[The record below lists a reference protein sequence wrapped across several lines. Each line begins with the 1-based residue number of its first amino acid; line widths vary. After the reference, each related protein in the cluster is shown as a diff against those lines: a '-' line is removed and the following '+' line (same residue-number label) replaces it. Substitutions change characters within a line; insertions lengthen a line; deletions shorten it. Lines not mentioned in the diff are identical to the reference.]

1 MENMIAFA
9 NPQKMGAELEELK
22 RLLSGEPLIS
32 DEVCSEVASIFGVRE
47 NEVALLCV
55 RDTLL
60 KFVFPEALKQAGSIP
75 ISGSAIA
82 ARTALTKKPEV
93 FNNFVKVRHI
103 GIFETIKTKPETEET
118 PSQESHVIQKLMSVP
133 IINEDGHVWGILQ
146 VCRKGFDSKMAG
158 PDFSR
163 EDLQKLVVVARAI
176 GNSAIANS
184 AMPSSSQN

>member
-1 MENMIAFA
+1 MENLTAFA
-9 NPQKMGAELEELK
+9 TDSQQAQSGLDDLK
-22 RLLSGEPLIS
+22 RLLLQDPLS
-32 DEVCSEVASIFGVRE
+32 SEDVCAEVAGIFGVRDS
-47 NEVALLCV
+47 EVALLCV

-103 GIFETIKTKPETEET
+103 GIFETIKFKQPEET
-118 PSQESHVIQKLMSVP
+118 AATESHVIQKLMSVP
-133 IINEDGHVWGILQ
+133 IINEDGAVWGILQ
-146 VCRKGFDSKMAG
+146 VCRKGFDSKIAG

-163 EDLQKLVVVARAI
+163 DDLQKLVAVARTI
-176 GNSAIANS
+176 GSSTVANS
-184 AMPSSSQN
+184 LAQN

>member
-1 MENMIAFA
+1 METLSAVAVDNEQTATGLDGL
-9 NPQKMGAELEELK
+9 Q
-22 RLLSGEPLIS
+22 RLLSQSPLS
-32 DEVCSEVASIFGVRE
+32 SEDVCTEVASIFGVRD

-103 GIFETIKTKPETEET
+103 GIFETIKLKQPDETT
-118 PSQESHVIQKLMSVP
+118 ASDSAVIQKLMSVP
-133 IINEDGHVWGILQ
+133 IINEEGTVWGILQ
-146 VCRKGFDSKMAG
+146 VCRKGLDSKMAG

-163 EDLQKLVVVARAI
+163 EDLQKLVLVARTL
-176 GNSAIANS
+176 GSSPLANT
-184 AMPSSSQN
+184 PVQN

>member
-1 MENMIAFA
+1 MENLTAFA
-9 NPQKMGAELEELK
+9 MNNQQSHAELNDLK
-22 RLLSGEPLIS
+22 KVLSQDPLS
-32 DEVCSEVASIFGVRE
+32 SEEVCAEVASIFGVRE
-47 NEVALLCV
+47 SEVALLCV

-103 GIFETIKTKPETEET
+103 GIFESIKIKQPEEAAST
-118 PSQESHVIQKLMSVP
+118 ESHVIQKLMSAP
-133 IINEDGHVWGILQ
+133 IINEDGAVWGILQ
-146 VCRKGFDSKMAG
+146 ICRKGFDSKMAG

-163 EDLQKLVVVARAI
+163 EDLQKLVAVARTL
-176 GNSAIANS
+176 GSSPIANT
-184 AMPSSSQN
+184 ASQN